1 MLMKTI
7 VRIALMLTLWT
18 GVMMCAIAPQAA
30 LAQKSAGTAP
40 LTVTG
45 IRFGAHEDKTRLVI
59 DLNAP
64 AQYRAF
70 TLQGPDRLVIDLP
83 HFGWT
88 VGTITR
94 PTSTHVTD
102 IRQGP
107 TQPGISR
114 IVIDMNQAI
123 AIRGTMMLPRSGQ
136 NGDRLVIDYSPAA
149 KGAAGQ
155 NQIFGTL
162 QINDAVAGNND
173 LQTPV
178 QTVSAS
184 AAQTVQAIT
193 PTRKPSAPQNQ
204 NNTAPSKGERP
215 LIVLD
220 AGHGG
225 NDPGALG
232 PNGLKEKNITL
243 AMARDLKKALED
255 TGRYRVMMTR
265 DKDVYLRLGQRV
277 QIARHHNA
285 DLFISL
291 HADSLDRKHVSG
303 ASIYT
308 LSEKASDS
316 ESARLAE
323 RENQSDLIAGL
334 DLSVEDEEVAS
345 ILVNLAMRDT
355 MNQSKFFAN
364 TIVDVMQSHSLSL
377 LDNPHRYAGFAVLKA
392 PDVPSVLIEAGF
404 MSNNQEANKLNTP
417 AHRARIAAAIVRG
430 IDAYFEQVRRNG
442 GN

>member
-1 MLMKTI
+1 MAALMKTSM
-7 VRIALMLTLWT
+7 RIALMLTVLV
-18 GVMMCAIAPQAA
+18 GAMICAPDTAH
-30 LAQKSAGTAP
+30 AQSRNSA

-94 PTSTHVTD
+94 PASTHVTD
-102 IRQGP
+102 VRQGP

-136 NGDRLVIDYSPAA
+136 NNDRLVIDYSPTTNPSAE
-149 KGAAGQ
+149 K
-155 NQIFGTL
+155 NRVFGTL
-162 QINDAVAGNND
+162 QMNDAVAGNND
-173 LQTPV
+173 LQTPAQNASV

-184 AAQTVQAIT
+184 AAQTVT
-193 PTRKPSAPQNQ
+193 PARKPSTPQN
-204 NNTAPSKGERP
+204 AIPKSERP

-225 NDPGALG
+225 DDPGALG

-243 AMARDLKKALED
+243 AMARDLKKALEE

-265 DKDVYLRLGQRV
+265 DKDVYLRLGHRV

-364 TIVDVMQSHSLSL
+364 TIVDFMQNNSLSL

-417 AHRARIAAAIVRG
+417 AHRARIAGAIVRG
-430 IDAYFEQVRRNG
+430 IDAYFEQMQRNG